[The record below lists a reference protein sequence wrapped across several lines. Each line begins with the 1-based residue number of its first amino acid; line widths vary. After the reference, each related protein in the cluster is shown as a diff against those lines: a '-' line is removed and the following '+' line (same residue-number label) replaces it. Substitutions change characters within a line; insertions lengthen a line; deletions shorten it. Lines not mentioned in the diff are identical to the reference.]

1 MTDLSYTGADITTV
15 KQAVFTE
22 SDRAMIAETHKAIT
36 EIRDMIREIVPTL
49 QGNPI
54 LRMLAKRS

>member
-1 MTDLSYTGADITTV
+1 MTDLSYSGADITTV
-15 KQAVFTE
+15 REVVFTE

-36 EIRDMIREIVPTL
+36 EIRDMIKEVIPTL

-54 LRMLAKRS
+54 LKMLSRR